1 MCESVM
7 RFLAATMVCFIL
19 TGCGLGPKVI
29 PRDRQAYS
37 HALSN
42 SWKEQ
47 MLLNMVKLRYGDP
60 PMFVGIANIVNSYSI
75 ETEGSIGGDFIQA
88 TNNRQNLSFKGKFQD
103 RPTITYKPLVGEDF
117 TRSLLRPIEPSAM
130 LALVQNGWPID
141 TLFAICVESVNGI
154 SNQYVSFSS
163 VREADPDFDRL
174 IELLRVIQA
183 EGALGVRMQKNG
195 GDLNVF
201 LFFKPSGDVALRR
214 AVDEA
219 RSLLGLPEKQNEF
232 KVVFG
237 ATAEKP
243 GDVAIVTRSILR
255 IMMNMG
261 GYIDVPESHVADGR
275 AYPGLGRFEA
285 VEGSI
290 SPMHIHTSVNHPGST
305 AFVVIRYR
313 GHYFWVDDRDLKTKR
328 IFAFLLLVSTLAESP
343 ARGGVPILTIPA
355 G

>member
-1 MCESVM
+1 M
-7 RFLAATMVCFIL
+7 RLVLARCLLALLACFFLV
-19 TGCGLGPKVI
+19 GCGLGPKVI

-37 HALSN
+37 HALSD

-88 TNNRQNLSFKGKFQD
+88 TNNRQNFSLKGKFQD

-183 EGALGVRMQKNG
+183 SGALSVRMEKNG
-195 GDLNVF
+195 EELNVF
-201 LFFKPSGDVALRR
+201 LFFKKADDASIRR
-214 AVDEA
+214 AIGEA
-219 RSLLGLPEKQNEF
+219 HELLGLPEEKNEF
-232 KVVFG
+232 RIVFG
-237 ATAEKP
+237 ATPEGP
-243 GDVAIVTRSILR
+243 GDIALVTRSILR

-261 GYIDVPESHVADGR
+261 GYIDVPDAHVTDGR
-275 AYPGLGRFEA
+275 AYPGLARFDEA
-285 VEGSI
+285 
-290 SPMHIHTSVNHPGST
+290 SPAGMPMRIHTSRDHPGSN
-305 AFVVIRYR
+305 AFVAIRYR
-313 GHYFWVDDRDLKTKR
+313 QHFFWVDDHDLQTKR
-328 IFAFLLLVSTLAESP
+328 VFAFLLLVSTLAETP